1 MAHLIHLWHERNG
14 WSHRVLPLLSEV
26 LDLGKVHNSQI
37 SNLRNGKLS
46 SPGPEVFLALAQ
58 VNTIL
63 DQGIEK
69 IRDRLEGNY
78 PELWK
83 SLQESALPLKNDSGN
98 PLSAGELFEIFS
110 GLKSLPSSFDWYIE
124 DEEASASGGIDVTIS
139 KMKLLV
145 LSAVM
150 TAFGGSMYA
159 QYQLYIAPEV
169 VGGIFISLQIV
180 FAVVAGGVFTMLGPT
195 VGAIL
200 TLLLAESLRVIIG
213 TTVVGLDTLI
223 YGILLILF
231 IIYMPKGI
239 VGEIQDRITK

>member
-14 WSHRVLPLLSEV
+14 WSHRVLPMLSEI

-63 DQGIEK
+63 DQGIDK
-69 IRDRLEGNY
+69 IRDRLEIDH

-83 SLQESALPLKNDSGN
+83 SLKESAAPLKNDSGN

-124 DEEASASGGIDVTIS
+124 DEEASALSDALSEHFCQNRPWRSCKVQVMEAYTVNKSNRRERFAEVIAGIRDYTAEELDGELLDLYEAS
-139 KMKLLV
+139 KKLSYFHGRGPNDF
-145 LSAVM
+145 LSE
-150 TAFGGSMYA
+150 
-159 QYQLYIAPEV
+159 LRK
-169 VGGIFISLQIV
+169 
-180 FAVVAGGVFTMLGPT
+180 
-195 VGAIL
+195 
-200 TLLLAESLRVIIG
+200 LASE
-213 TTVVGLDTLI
+213 
-223 YGILLILF
+223 
-231 IIYMPKGI
+231 K
-239 VGEIQDRITK
+239 

>member
-69 IRDRLEGNY
+69 IRDRFESDY

-83 SLQESALPLKNDSGN
+83 SLEESALPLKNDSGN

-110 GLKSLPSSFDWYIE
+110 GLKPLPSSFDWYIE
-124 DEEASASGGIDVTIS
+124 DEEASALSDALSVHFCQNKAWRSCKIKVMEAYAVNKSARRERFAEVIAGIKDYTAEELDGELLDLYEAS
-139 KMKLLV
+139 KKL
-145 LSAVM
+145 SYFQGRGPN
-150 TAFGGSMYA
+150 AF
-159 QYQLYIAPEV
+159 
-169 VGGIFISLQIV
+169 
-180 FAVVAGGVFTMLGPT
+180 
-195 VGAIL
+195 
-200 TLLLAESLRVIIG
+200 LAELRN
-213 TTVVGLDTLI
+213 LASE
-223 YGILLILF
+223 
-231 IIYMPKGI
+231 K
-239 VGEIQDRITK
+239 

>member
-14 WSHRVLPLLSEV
+14 WSHRVLPLLSEI

-63 DQGIEK
+63 DQGIDK
-69 IRDRLEGNY
+69 IRDRLEIDH

-83 SLQESALPLKNDSGN
+83 SLKESAVPLKNDSGN

-124 DEEASASGGIDVTIS
+124 DEEASALSDALSEHFCQNRPWRSCKVQVMEAYTVNKSNRRERFAEVIAGIRDYTAEELDGELLDLYEASKKLSYFDGGGPNDFLL
-139 KMKLLV
+139 KLRN
-145 LSAVM
+145 
-150 TAFGGSMYA
+150 
-159 QYQLYIAPEV
+159 
-169 VGGIFISLQIV
+169 
-180 FAVVAGGVFTMLGPT
+180 
-195 VGAIL
+195 
-200 TLLLAESLRVIIG
+200 LASE
-213 TTVVGLDTLI
+213 
-223 YGILLILF
+223 
-231 IIYMPKGI
+231 K
-239 VGEIQDRITK
+239 